1 VSSFNLL
8 LAGVGGQGVV
18 LSSKLFLEEAM
29 SRGSEARGAETHGMA
44 QRGGS
49 VVAHLRLGPC
59 RSPLIVPGT
68 GHMLLAMERLE
79 GLRNL
84 RFLRPGGA
92 FLINSPGL
100 DFIGSEIRA
109 YLERERAQVLHLD
122 ASRMA
127 LDAGNPLSV
136 NMIMA
141 GFAAAHPTT
150 PFRIEGLREA
160 AGRIMRE
167 SFLKGSLEALDAGY
181 AAGTALH
188 ESRTGS

>member
-18 LSSKLFLEEAM
+18 LGSKLLMEDAM
-29 SRGSEARGAETHGMA
+29 ARGSEARGAETHGMA

-49 VVAHLRLGPC
+49 VVAHVRLGPC
-59 RSPLIVPGT
+59 RSPLIIPGT
-68 GHMLLAMERLE
+68 AHVLLALERLE

-92 FLINSPGL
+92 FLVNSPELEFMGA
-100 DFIGSEIRA
+100 EIRA
-109 YLERERAQVLHLD
+109 YLDRIEAEVLHLD

-127 LDAGNPLSV
+127 RDAGNPLSV
-136 NMIMA
+136 NVIMA
-141 GFAAAHPTT
+141 GFAAAHPST
-150 PFRIEGLREA
+150 PFEIEGLREA

-167 SFLKGSLEALDAGY
+167 RFLEGSLAALDSGF
-181 AAGTALH
+181 AAAASLAD
-188 ESRTGS
+188 R

>member
-18 LSSKLFLEEAM
+18 LGSKLLMEDAM
-29 SRGSEARGAETHGMA
+29 ARGSEARGAETHGMA

-49 VVAHLRLGPC
+49 VVAHVRLGPC
-59 RSPLIVPGT
+59 RSPLIIPGT
-68 GHMLLAMERLE
+68 AHMVLALERLE

-92 FLINSPGL
+92 FLLNSPEL
-100 DFIGSEIRA
+100 DFMGGEIRA
-109 YLERERAQVLHLD
+109 YLERIEAEVLHLD

-141 GFAAAHPTT
+141 GFAAAHPRT
-150 PFRIEGLREA
+150 PFVIEGLREA

-167 SFLKGSLEALDAGY
+167 KFLEGSLAALDSGF
-181 AAGTALH
+181 AATVVSA
-188 ESRTGS
+188 ES